1 MKKFSKLLL
10 TVIFSLYLVQF
21 IFSIP
26 VNYNTDTKQLY
37 QNINTGIFS
46 QMLLWYNI
54 DSNIDFISN
63 SKQVYIDENEQV
75 ALELETP
82 YMTEF
87 DYEPDTETTL
97 LEYDKQDIISI
108 KSEGNTVIHV
118 KYIDAYNNKVSAG
131 YPKIYYRKLNSEESF
146 TEESLKSKGD
156 NNFYTDLNLDYGQY
170 EYYFTAKNDYYPNE
184 YITHPQKLV
193 ITERPKNFT
202 VISPEN
208 IEIDDE
214 KKAILDT
221 NIIFKWNVQPGS
233 DGDILTNTFYYG
245 TNKTDM
251 KQVDLAEQTEY
262 EIAKLAP
269 RTRYYWKVSVQNQY
283 GAKLEEEQIYTF
295 ITGGNIKKVY
305 NAPNP
310 FNPQK
315 GEKTD
320 IVFYMADSGKIEIN
334 IYSEYGDKIR
344 NFSVN
349 NLSSGNNYVTYDGR
363 DDKGN
368 ILYNGTYLCIIKKKY
383 TEREETE
390 KCRLLI
396 IK

>member
-10 TVIFSLYLVQF
+10 TTVFFFSLVQF

-26 VNYNTDTKQLY
+26 VTYDTDIKQLY
-37 QNINTGIFS
+37 QNINNGIFA
-46 QMLLWYNI
+46 QQLLWYNL

-63 SKQVYIDENEQV
+63 SKQVYIDENSQV

-108 KSEGNTVIHV
+108 KSEGNTVVQV

-131 YPKIYYRKLNSEESF
+131 YPKIYYRRLNSEEPF
-146 TEESLKSKGD
+146 MEESLKNSGD
-156 NNFYTDLNLDYGQY
+156 NNFYADLNLDYGQY

-184 YITHPQKLV
+184 YVTQSQKLI

-208 IEIDDE
+208 VEVDDE

-221 NIIFKWNVQPGS
+221 NIIFKWSVQPGS
-233 DGDILTNTFYYG
+233 EGDILTNTFYYG

-251 KQVDLAEQTEY
+251 QQVDLAELTEY
-262 EIAKLAP
+262 EIPKLNP

-320 IVFYMADSGKIEIN
+320 IVFYMADSGKVEIN
-334 IYSEYGDKIR
+334 IYSEYGDKIK

-349 NLSSGNNYVTYDGR
+349 NLASGNNYVTYDGR
-363 DDKGN
+363 DDRGN

-383 TEREETE
+383 AGREETE

>member
-1 MKKFSKLLL
+1 MKTLYKLLSAL
-10 TVIFSLYLVQF
+10 IVF
-21 IFSIP
+21 ISFPYFVFSIP
-26 VNYNTDTKQLY
+26 VNYNTDTKQVY
-37 QNINTGIFS
+37 QNINNGTFA
-46 QMLLWYNI
+46 QKALWYNL
-54 DSNIDFISN
+54 DSNIDFASN
-63 SKQVYIDENEQV
+63 SKQTYLDETSQT
-75 ALELETP
+75 ALELETC

-87 DYEPDTETTL
+87 DYEPDTQNVL

-108 KSEGNTVIHV
+108 KSEGDTVMHV
-118 KYIDAYNNKVSAG
+118 QYTDAYNNEVSAG
-131 YPKIYYRKLNSEESF
+131 YPKIYYRKISEENF
-146 TEESLKSKGD
+146 EQKSLTGNGN
-156 NNFYTDLNLDYGQY
+156 NNFIADLNLDYGQY
-170 EYYFTAKNDYYPNE
+170 EYYFTAKNDNYPDE
-184 YITHPQKLV
+184 FVSETQKLI

-208 IEIDDE
+208 VEVDDD

-221 NIIFKWNVQPGS
+221 NIIFKWSVQPGN
-233 DGDILTNTFYYG
+233 DGDVLTNTLYYG
-245 TNKTDM
+245 TNKNDM
-251 KQVDLAEQTEY
+251 QRVDLATLTEY
-262 EIAKLAP
+262 ETPKLNP

-283 GAKLEEEQIYTF
+283 GATLPDEQIYTF

-315 GEKTD
+315 GETTD
-320 IVFYMADSGKIEIN
+320 ILFYMTDNGRAEIN

-344 NFSVN
+344 SFSAD
-349 NLSSGNNYVTYDGR
+349 NLASGNNYVTYDGK

-368 ILYNGTYLCIIKKKY
+368 ILYNGTYLCIIRKKY
-383 TEREETE
+383 NGRQETE